1 MNREKKKVF
10 PPKGG
15 GGTEGFGTIFLERIK
30 NNWKYIS
37 NRFLQKEA
45 ILLPMV
51 NDECHLWCFVWL
63 FWGKKTNNVDNQG
76 DNFYHSKKWQNP
88 G

>member
-1 MNREKKKVF
+1 MNREKKSISSQK
-10 PPKGG
+10 G

-51 NDECHLWCFVWL
+51 NDECHLWCLYGYFEE
-63 FWGKKTNNVDNQG
+63 KRPTM
-76 DNFYHSKKWQNP
+76 
-88 G
+88 